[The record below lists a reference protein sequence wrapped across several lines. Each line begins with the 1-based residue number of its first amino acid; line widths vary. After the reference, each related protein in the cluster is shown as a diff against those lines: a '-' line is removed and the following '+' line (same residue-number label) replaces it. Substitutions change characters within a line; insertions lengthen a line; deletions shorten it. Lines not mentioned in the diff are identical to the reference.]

1 MNLLK
6 KHNIKTPKSKTFKIN
21 EKLNFDT
28 FPCVLDKNI
37 HKSDIGGVITG
48 INSNEE
54 LIPVLIY
61 YKGYEY
67 MRIDVITPIGW
78 KWGLFLLTYTVA

>member
-28 FPCVLDKNI
+28 FPCVLKIDKNI

-54 LIPVLIY
+54 LIP
-61 YKGYEY
+61 
-67 MRIDVITPIGW
+67 TGW